1 MLQGNCDNGGEG
13 VSLVFVEDKLST
25 LQKVLTVPELDSW
38 QLYLVDWGYNT
49 KEERAWAAA
58 HERIQLI
65 DLKQFVALV
74 PK

>member
-1 MLQGNCDNGGEG
+1 MLQGNCERGGEG

-25 LQKVLTVPELDSW
+25 LQKVLTMPELDAW

-49 KEERAWAAA
+49 QEERAWASA
-58 HERIQLI
+58 HPRIQLI
-65 DLKQFVALV
+65 GLQQFIALV